1 MAPLLMVMEKSVT
14 WSQVTRYGAEPQ
26 LKAAWY
32 LREPLAGEQETQ
44 ILVLATALASLASS
58 WSQTPPWGSD
68 ISSLGLSSPCC
79 GIRGT
84 EQMTYVSSILNTME
98 FLPCDRRIQ

>member
-1 MAPLLMVMEKSVT
+1 MAPLLMVMEESVT
-14 WSQVTRYGAEPQ
+14 CSQVTRHGAEPQ
-26 LKAAWY
+26 LTAAWY

-44 ILVLATALASLASS
+44 ILVLAQALASLVSS
-58 WSQTPPWGSD
+58 WSQTPPWGSH

-84 EQMTYVSSILNTME
+84 EQMTCVSSTLNTLE
-98 FLPCDRRIQ
+98 VLPCDRRIQ